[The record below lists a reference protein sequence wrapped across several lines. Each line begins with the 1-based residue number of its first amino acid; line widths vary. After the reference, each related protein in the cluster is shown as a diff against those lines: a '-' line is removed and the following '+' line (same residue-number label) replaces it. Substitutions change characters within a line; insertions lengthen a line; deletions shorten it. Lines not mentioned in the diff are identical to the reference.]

1 MKDMVNITQLTN
13 YFLVATPNL
22 KGSFFEGAVTYICDH
37 THQGAMGLIINHPV
51 PLKMDIIIQE
61 EKASLQKPSHFN
73 KLIFRS
79 GGPLQHDTHFV
90 IHRDGKKWNKTF
102 RLTENNNL
110 SLTSST
116 DVLKYLV
123 ENENEA
129 CSDAFMTLGFSGW
142 EAGQLEKEIASD
154 DWLICPADPRVIFE
168 TPLKDRWRTAL
179 SLQGIDPAQFFHQA
193 GHC

>member
-1 MKDMVNITQLTN
+1 MRDITQLTN

-22 KGSFFEGAVTYICDH
+22 KGSFFEGSVTYICDH
-37 THQGAMGLIINHPV
+37 THEGAMGLIINHPV
-51 PLKMDIIIQE
+51 TMKMDIIIQE
-61 EKASLQKPSHFN
+61 EKKLTQQVTQFN
-73 KLIFRS
+73 KLIFRA

-102 RLTENNNL
+102 RLSENSDL
-110 SLTSST
+110 CLTSST

-123 ENENEA
+123 ENEKTA
-129 CSDAFMTLGFSGW
+129 SRDAFMTLGFAGW

-168 TPLKDRWRTAL
+168 TPLNDRWRTAL
-179 SLQGIDPAQFFHQA
+179 SLQGIDPARFFHKA